1 MRSMGEGCQAIWKGL
16 EVSQWSTKPR
26 ENLPLNGS
34 PAREDMDM
42 DMQSTGLML
51 RYPVE
56 ARECLELCFSQ
67 RGTWQHHSFFL
78 CLFQGWGFAA
88 GSCF

>member
-1 MRSMGEGCQAIWKGL
+1 
-16 EVSQWSTKPR
+16 
-26 ENLPLNGS
+26 
-34 PAREDMDM
+34 MDM